1 VSSNVVVNLLLRT
14 EAARLA
20 GVDGHVCELQ
30 LTPRIFAE
38 AAVTQP
44 CSVDKLYS
52 NKRIQI
58 VDKHFQ

>member
-52 NKRIQI
+52 NKRI
-58 VDKHFQ
+58 